1 MMKIRVEGKLAG
13 KKRDWNAL
21 RNLLRQ
27 PWLTARS
34 LLRRMMLLLLIW
46 IVSFRIVLRKV
57 IIVLVIE
64 MNLC

>member
-13 KKRDWNAL
+13 KKSDWNAL

-46 IVSFRIVLRKV
+46 IVSFTIVLRKV